1 MRKRQRFEQT
11 LSLRE
16 RIELW
21 AQTVRDQA
29 TLLPPGH
36 QKEAL
41 LKKVRTAEA
50 ASHLDAWV
58 NSRGLRPPS

>member
-1 MRKRQRFEQT
+1 MKSRIRLKQT
-11 LSLRE
+11 LSLRD

-21 AQTVRDQA
+21 AGKVRDRA
-29 TLLPPGH
+29 AGLPPGKR
-36 QKEAL
+36 KEVL

-58 NSRGLRPPS
+58 NSRGLQPPK